1 MATTKLGHATDED
14 ERQSLRCSRVPS
26 AVPSG
31 YCQQPQGPPDPASS
45 LCSGETYIQFFRCQ
59 LHAGLDF
66 RQRNRL
72 IAKQF
77 LDLGVGMIDEKIDLG
92 LSALDIPSLLWLVRD
107 GIEQVKNSRDPSL
120 NYALGIEDRLH
131 RLGYSPAPIFHRDEI
146 RVMIELL
153 EIGKDRNLDTIENTD
168 RTPGLIQRVNLVKS
182 KLEAL
187 V

>member
-1 MATTKLGHATDED
+1 
-14 ERQSLRCSRVPS
+14 
-26 AVPSG
+26 
-31 YCQQPQGPPDPASS
+31 
-45 LCSGETYIQFFRCQ
+45 
-59 LHAGLDF
+59 
-66 RQRNRL
+66 
-72 IAKQF
+72 
-77 LDLGVGMIDEKIDLG
+77 MIDEKIELG

-131 RLGYSPAPIFHRDEI
+131 SLGYSPEPIFHPDEI

-153 EIGKDRNLDTIENTD
+153 EIGKGRNLDSIENTD
-168 RTPGLIQRVNLVKS
+168 RAPGLTQRVSLVKS